1 MTNALRTND
10 TDPTAALL
18 RDVDQSL
25 SRVKVAARQLNLA
38 APAVLSEAV
47 LTIAA
52 RLRESAEA
60 VLEANRRDLD
70 RMEPAN
76 PKYDRLL
83 LSPERIEAIAT
94 DLEAVAELPCPAGE
108 ILERRV
114 LPNGLQLEKVRV
126 PLGVVAI
133 IFESRPNV
141 TVDVAALCL
150 KSGNAALLKGSRDAK
165 DSNEAIVQIIQAALA
180 EHELPAD
187 AVTLAP
193 AERAALKPV
202 LEAVDVVNVAIPRG
216 SQGLIDHVREHAR
229 VPVIETGAGIV
240 HVYVD
245 ASADVEK
252 ARAIVTNSKARRVS
266 VCNALDT
273 LLIHES
279 LLDELPAIVA
289 ELGDHFDAEVFA
301 DTAAFRVLDGHYG
314 GPLRQAQPEDFGREF
329 LAMKLAIK
337 VVNDLNEALEHV
349 ACYSSGH
356 SESVVAEDTTVIE
369 TWLRAVDAAAVY
381 ANASTAFTDGAQ
393 FGMGAEIGIST
404 QKLHARGP
412 MALPELT
419 SYKWLVRGSGQTR
432 Q

>member
-1 MTNALRTND
+1 MTDAARANEANATD
-10 TDPTAALL
+10 TLL
-18 RDVDQSL
+18 SEVRESL
-25 SRVKVAARQLNLA
+25 GRVKVAARQLNLA

-47 LTIAA
+47 LTIAN
-52 RLRESAEA
+52 RLRESAAE
-60 VLEANRRDLD
+60 VLEANQRDLD
-70 RMEPAN
+70 RMDPAN
-76 PKYDRLL
+76 SKYDRLL
-83 LSPERIEAIAT
+83 LTPERIEAIAG
-94 DLEAVAELPCPAGE
+94 DLESVAELPCPAGE

-133 IFESRPNV
+133 VFESRPNV
-141 TVDVAALCL
+141 TVDVSALCL

-165 DSNEAIVQIIQAALA
+165 DSNEAIVRIIQAALE

-193 AERAALKPV
+193 ADRAALKPV
-202 LEAVDVVNVAIPRG
+202 LEAVDVVDVAIPRG

-279 LLDELPAIVA
+279 LLDELPAIVGK
-289 ELGDHFDAEVFA
+289 LGDHFDAEVFA
-301 DTAAFRVLDGHYG
+301 DAAAYRVLDGHYD
-314 GPLRQAQPEDFGREF
+314 GPLRQAKPEDFGREF
-329 LAMKLAIK
+329 LSMKLAIK
-337 VVNDLNEALEHV
+337 VVHDLNEALEHV
-349 ACYSSGH
+349 ARYSSGH

-369 TWLRAVDAAAVY
+369 TWLKAVDAAAVY

-419 SYKWLVRGSGQTR
+419 SYKWLVRGNGQTR

>member
-1 MTNALRTND
+1 MTNAARTND
-10 TDPTAALL
+10 ADPTAALL

-25 SRVKVAARQLNLA
+25 ARVKVAARQLNLA
-38 APAVLSEAV
+38 APAALSEAV

-70 RMEPAN
+70 RMDPAN

-83 LSPERIEAIAT
+83 LSPERIEAIAS

-108 ILERRV
+108 ILERRM

-180 EHELPAD
+180 EHELSAD

-279 LLDELPAIVA
+279 LLDELPGIVA
-289 ELGDHFDAEVFA
+289 KLGDHFDAEVFA
-301 DTAAFRVLDGHYG
+301 DAAAFRVLDGHYG
-314 GPLRQAQPEDFGREF
+314 GPLRRAQPEDFGREF

-349 ACYSSGH
+349 ARYSSGH

-419 SYKWLVRGSGQTR
+419 SYKWLVRGTGQTR